1 MDGFRAK
8 APELMEFA
16 AVQNAEGAFPEL
28 MFFQIDFNAV
38 GSLPDKENFY
48 IIMPV
53 LFYKEMVRIPGSGAG
68 GKVQSLEGD
77 APKCRGLLFL

>member
-1 MDGFRAK
+1 
-8 APELMEFA
+8 MEFA

-28 MFFQIDFNAV
+28 MFFQIDFNSV
-38 GSLPDKENFY
+38 GSLPYKENFY

-68 GKVQSLEGD
+68 GKVQSPKGTLQSAVGYFFSEGSI
-77 APKCRGLLFL
+77 G